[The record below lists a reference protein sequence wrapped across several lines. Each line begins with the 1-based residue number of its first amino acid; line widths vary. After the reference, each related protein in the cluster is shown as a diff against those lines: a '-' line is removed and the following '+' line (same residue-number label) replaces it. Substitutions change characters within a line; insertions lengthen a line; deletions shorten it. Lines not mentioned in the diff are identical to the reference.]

1 MRKEDIWTM
10 RGISNKVFGKQ
21 VLMVLIMTIL
31 MSTIFIFSNLQVF
44 AARDVNEVSGGR
56 SSTSQSQHDKGYDT
70 KSDVDGLKEAFDT
83 ARVDNDDLA
92 SASKFASPFVKAV
105 KYVIAVITAI
115 FTVLLGLVTMLDLLY
130 LAVPPIRGILC
141 SEQPQ
146 AAGGMGGGMGGMGMG
161 GMGMGRMG
169 MGGGMGGAPQP
180 SQTGIGRFVSDEA
193 VAALAEATQQ
203 AQGAAGGMG
212 MGMGGMGMGGMGMGG
227 MGMGAQQ
234 AKPKTK
240 SVILT
245 YLKKRAF
252 AVVMFVVCLV
262 LFTSTLFTD
271 LGLYIG
277 QWIIDIFNGL
287 F

>member
-1 MRKEDIWTM
+1 M

-21 VLMVLIMTIL
+21 VLLVLLTTLIM
-31 MSTIFIFSNLQVF
+31 SAIFIFSNIQVF
-44 AARDVNEVSGGR
+44 AAPDVNEVNGKN
-56 SSTSQSQHDKGYDT
+56 STSQSSGGYDT
-70 KSDVDGLKEAFDT
+70 KSDIDGLKEAFDA

-92 SASKFASPFVKAV
+92 SATKFASPFVKAV
-105 KYVIAVITAI
+105 KYIIAVITAI

-141 SEQPQ
+141 KEQPQ
-146 AAGGMGGGMGGMGMG
+146 AAGGMGGM

-169 MGGGMGGAPQP
+169 MGGMGGMGGAPQP
-180 SQTGIGRFVSDEA
+180 AQSGIGRFVSDEA

-212 MGMGGMGMGGMGMGG
+212 GMGMGMGGMGMGMGG
-227 MGMGAQQ
+227 MGGQQ
-234 AKPKTK
+234 QVKPKTK

-252 AVVMFVVCLV
+252 AVIMFVVCLV

-277 QWIIDIFNGL
+277 QWVVDIFNGL

>member
-1 MRKEDIWTM
+1 M
-10 RGISNKVFGKQ
+10 RGN
-21 VLMVLIMTIL
+21 
-31 MSTIFIFSNLQVF
+31 N
-44 AARDVNEVSGGR
+44 
-56 SSTSQSQHDKGYDT
+56 STSQSQSSGYDT
-70 KSDVDGLKEAFDT
+70 KSDVDGLKEAFDA
-83 ARVDNDDLA
+83 ARVDNEDLS
-92 SASKFASPFVKAV
+92 SATKFASPFVKAV
-105 KYVIAVITAI
+105 KYIIAVITAV

-130 LAVPPIRGILC
+130 LAVPPIRNILC
-141 SEQPQ
+141 NEQPQ

-161 GMGMGRMG
+161 RMG
-169 MGGGMGGAPQP
+169 MGGMGMGGMGAANQP
-180 SQTGIGRFVSDEA
+180 AQSGIGRFVSDEA
-193 VAALAEATQQ
+193 VAALSEATQQ

-212 MGMGGMGMGGMGMGG
+212 MGMGGMGMGMGMGG

-240 SVILT
+240 SVILL

-252 AVVMFVVCLV
+252 AVIMFVICLV

-277 QWIIDIFNGL
+277 QWIVDIFNGL

>member
-1 MRKEDIWTM
+1 M

-21 VLMVLIMTIL
+21 VLLVLLTTLIM
-31 MSTIFIFSNLQVF
+31 SAIFIFSNIQVF
-44 AARDVNEVSGGR
+44 AAPDVNEVSGKN
-56 SSTSQSQHDKGYDT
+56 STSQSSSGYDT
-70 KSDVDGLKEAFDT
+70 KSDIDGLKEAFDA

-92 SASKFASPFVKAV
+92 SATKFASPFVKVV
-105 KYVIAVITAI
+105 KYIIAVITAI

-130 LAVPPIRGILC
+130 LAVPPIRNILC
-141 SEQPQ
+141 NEQPQ
-146 AAGGMGGGMGGMGMG
+146 AAGGMGGGMGMG

-169 MGGGMGGAPQP
+169 MGGMGGAQQP
-180 SQTGIGRFVSDEA
+180 AQSGIGRFVSDEA

-212 MGMGGMGMGGMGMGG
+212 GMGMGMGMGGMGMGG
-227 MGMGAQQ
+227 MGGQQ
-234 AKPKTK
+234 QVKPKTK

-252 AVVMFVVCLV
+252 AVIMFVVCLV

-277 QWIIDIFNGL
+277 QWIVDIFNGL

>member
-1 MRKEDIWTM
+1 M

-21 VLMVLIMTIL
+21 VLLVLLTTLIM
-31 MSTIFIFSNLQVF
+31 SAIFIFSNIQVF
-44 AARDVNEVSGGR
+44 AAPDVNEVNGKN
-56 SSTSQSQHDKGYDT
+56 STSQSSGGYDT
-70 KSDVDGLKEAFDT
+70 KSDIDGLKEAFDA

-92 SASKFASPFVKAV
+92 SATKFASPFVKAV
-105 KYVIAVITAI
+105 KYIIAVITAI

-141 SEQPQ
+141 KEQPQ
-146 AAGGMGGGMGGMGMG
+146 AAGGMGS
-161 GMGMGRMG
+161 MGMGRMG
-169 MGGGMGGAPQP
+169 MGGMGGMGGAPQP
-180 SQTGIGRFVSDEA
+180 AQSGIGRFVSDEA

-212 MGMGGMGMGGMGMGG
+212 GMGMGMGMGGMGMGMGG
-227 MGMGAQQ
+227 MGGQQ
-234 AKPKTK
+234 QVKPKTK

-252 AVVMFVVCLV
+252 AVIMFVVCLV

-277 QWIIDIFNGL
+277 QWIVDIFNGL

>member
-1 MRKEDIWTM
+1 MK
-10 RGISNKVFGKQ
+10 GISNRVFGKQ
-21 VLMVLIMTIL
+21 VLVVFLMSIL
-31 MSTIFIFSNLQVF
+31 LSTIFIFSNLTVF
-44 AARDVNEVSGGR
+44 AAPDVNEVSGGNR
-56 SSTSQSQHDKGYDT
+56 TSQSQQNSGYDT
-70 KSDVDGLKEAFDT
+70 KSDVDGLKEAFDA
-83 ARVDNDDLA
+83 ARVDNEDLA
-92 SASKFASPFVKAV
+92 SAKRFASPFVKAV
-105 KYVIAVITAI
+105 KYIIAVITAV

-130 LAVPPIRGILC
+130 LAVPPIRNLLC
-141 SEQPQ
+141 NEQPQ
-146 AAGGMGGGMGGMGMG
+146 AAGGMGGGMGMGGM

-169 MGGGMGGAPQP
+169 MGGMGAANQP
-180 SQTGIGRFVSDEA
+180 AQSGIGRFVSDEA
-193 VAALAEATQQ
+193 VAALSEATQQ

-212 MGMGGMGMGGMGMGG
+212 MGMGGMGMGMGMGG

-240 SVILT
+240 SVILL

-252 AVVMFVVCLV
+252 AVIMFVICLV

-277 QWIIDIFNGL
+277 QWIVDIFNGL

>member
-1 MRKEDIWTM
+1 MK
-10 RGISNKVFGKQ
+10 GISNRLFGKQ
-21 VLMVLIMTIL
+21 VLVVALVALVL
-31 MSTIFIFSNLQVF
+31 STIFIFMSMPVL
-44 AARDVNEVSGGR
+44 AAPDVNEVSGR
-56 SSTSQSQHDKGYDT
+56 SSTSQSSNTDKFGKKDYDT
-70 KSDVDGLKEAFDT
+70 KSDVDGLKDAFDT
-83 ARVDNDDLA
+83 ARVDNKDLA
-92 SASKFASPFVKAV
+92 SATQFASPFVKAI
-105 KYVIAVITAI
+105 KYIIAVITAV

-130 LAVPPIRGILC
+130 LAVPPVRNLLC
-141 SEQPQ
+141 KEQPQ
-146 AAGGMGGGMGGMGMG
+146 AAGGMGGGMGMGM

-169 MGGGMGGAPQP
+169 MGGMGGAPQP
-180 SQTGIGRFVSDEA
+180 AQSGIGRFVSDEA

-212 MGMGGMGMGGMGMGG
+212 GGMGMGMGGMGMGG

>member
-1 MRKEDIWTM
+1 M
-10 RGISNKVFGKQ
+10 RGISNRVFGKQ
-21 VLMVLIMTIL
+21 VLLVLLTTLIM
-31 MSTIFIFSNLQVF
+31 SAIFIFSNIHVF
-44 AARDVNEVSGGR
+44 AAPDVNEVSGKN
-56 SSTSQSQHDKGYDT
+56 STSQSSEGYDT
-70 KSDVDGLKEAFDT
+70 KSDIDGLKGAFDA
-83 ARVDNDDLA
+83 ARPDNDDLA
-92 SASKFASPFVKAV
+92 SATKFASPFVKV
-105 KYVIAVITAI
+105 IKYIIAVITAI

-130 LAVPPIRGILC
+130 LAVPPIRNILC
-141 SEQPQ
+141 KEQPQ
-146 AAGGMGGGMGGMGMG
+146 AAGGMGGGMGMG

-169 MGGGMGGAPQP
+169 MGGMGGAPQP
-180 SQTGIGRFVSDEA
+180 AQSGIGRFVSDEA

-212 MGMGGMGMGGMGMGG
+212 GGMGMGMGGMGMGMGG

-252 AVVMFVVCLV
+252 AVIMFVVCLV

-277 QWIIDIFNGL
+277 QWIVDIFNGL